1 MADAKSVTE
10 QVEDFELENA
20 KRQQDEETP
29 YPPCLQGVSDDEVK
43 KLGVK
48 TTLKLDLVIM
58 PAMTIM
64 YILNYLGWHCTPAT
78 PLSIAD
84 PFADRQNIAASKLA
98 NIMEDLDM
106 TVTQYNTCVSVLFAG
121 YSM

>member
-20 KRQQDEETP
+20 KGHAQDEETP
-29 YPPCLQGVSDDEVK
+29 YPSCLQELSDDEVK

-48 TTLKLDLVIM
+48 TTLKLDLIVM

-64 YILNYLGWHCTPAT
+64 YILNYLGQSRAFKNSSHGLLICYQT
-78 PLSIAD
+78 
-84 PFADRQNIAASKLA
+84 DR
-98 NIMEDLDM
+98 
-106 TVTQYNTCVSVLFAG
+106 T
-121 YSM
+121 

>member
-20 KRQQDEETP
+20 KQHQEEETP
-29 YPPCLQGVSDDEVK
+29 RPPCLQGLSGDELK

-48 TTLKLDLVIM
+48 TTLKLDLIVM

-64 YILNYLGWHCTPAT
+64 YILNYLGET
-78 PLSIAD
+78 
-84 PFADRQNIAASKLA
+84 
-98 NIMEDLDM
+98 
-106 TVTQYNTCVSVLFAG
+106 
-121 YSM
+121 